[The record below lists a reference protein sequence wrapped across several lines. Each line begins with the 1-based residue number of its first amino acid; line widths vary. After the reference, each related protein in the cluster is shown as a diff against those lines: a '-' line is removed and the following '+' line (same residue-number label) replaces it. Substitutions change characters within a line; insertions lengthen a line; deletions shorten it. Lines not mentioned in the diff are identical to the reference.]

1 MNNSKNT
8 NNSKNK
14 NNEYKELLDKNR
26 KPMKFGYARVST
38 LKQGKDGNSLES
50 QSELLLQNGAEVIF
64 EEKFTGTKKSRPKLD
79 KLLEILKEGDTLIVT
94 KLDRIARSISQG
106 SELIESLLE
115 RGITVHILNLGI
127 LDNTP
132 ASRLIR
138 NIFLAFA
145 EFECD
150 MIVERTQEGK
160 EVARQKEGYREGRP
174 VVHKKEKINH
184 ALDLLDNY
192 SYRQVSEMT
201 GISVS
206 TLTRAKRTQTAIRIS
221 LEQQILQSSFA

>member
-1 MNNSKNT
+1 MNNSKNI
-8 NNSKNK
+8 
-14 NNEYKELLDKNR
+14 NNEKKTKEEKKR
-26 KPMKFGYARVST
+26 KPKKYGYARVST
-38 LKQGKDGNSLES
+38 LKQGKDGTSLEA
-50 QSELLLQNGAEVIF
+50 QSELLLQNGAEKIY

-79 KLLEILKEGDTLIVT
+79 LLLEELQEGDTLIVT

-106 SELIESLLE
+106 SELIESLLAK
-115 RGITVHILNLGI
+115 GVTVHILNLGI

-145 EFECD
+145 EFERD

-160 EVARQKEGYREGRP
+160 EIARQKAGYKEGRP
-174 VVHKKEKINH
+174 VVHKREKINH
-184 ALDLLDNY
+184 ALDLLESY

-206 TLTRAKRTQTAIRIS
+206 TLTRAKRERTGKPVS
-221 LEQQILQSSFA
+221 LEQQILQSNFA